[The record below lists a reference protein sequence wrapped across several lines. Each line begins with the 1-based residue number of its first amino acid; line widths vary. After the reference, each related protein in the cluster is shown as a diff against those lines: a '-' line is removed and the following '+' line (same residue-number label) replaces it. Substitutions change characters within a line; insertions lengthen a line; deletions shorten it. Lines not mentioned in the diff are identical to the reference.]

1 MNYKCFIFF
10 LVTILS
16 VTACGGGGGG
26 SSEPAPTTPTTGD
39 GGDGGD
45 GGDDGTTPDPD
56 PEPETDMTG
65 ERVTSA
71 SQIDEGETVNIVYR
85 MSDISGDLTVTL
97 EPTLSEGASNT
108 VYDYAVQ
115 GDTVTLSLQAEDD
128 VLMLGTIG
136 MLVTITDESDVSI
149 SFQENLALSN
159 ASGEEK
165 VTQLEAFVAGSSNF
179 VSLPEETLLVQ
190 RLIPLSL
197 MVNSSEGSSYTNVS
211 DVNELVDEELA
222 DTVLERAE
230 EASELLEDY
239 KNMLADETQ
248 LDALLQT
255 SKDDAK
261 DFAKPASELI
271 SALSATLS
279 AVMPDLSV
287 NEVYI
292 STENGMVSLFVGNS
306 QFGSYDG
313 DAWVYKEEYKFMTEI
328 SFPYTATCAA
338 N

>member
-1 MNYKCFIFF
+1 DN
-10 LVTILS
+10 
-16 VTACGGGGGG
+16 A
-26 SSEPAPTTPTTGD
+26 
-39 GGDGGD
+39 
-45 GGDDGTTPDPD
+45 PDPD

-65 ERVTSA
+65 ERLMSA
-71 SQIDEGETVNIVYR
+71 TQIGEGETATIAYQ
-85 MSDISGDLTVTL
+85 MSDVSGDLTVTL

-108 VYDYAVQ
+108 VYDYVVED
-115 GDTVTLSLQAEDD
+115 DTVTLTLEAEDD
-128 VLMLGTIG
+128 VLMLGTIS
-136 MLVTITDESDVSI
+136 MLVTITDDSGDSVV
-149 SFQENLALSN
+149 FQEELTLSN

-165 VTQLEAFVAGSSNF
+165 VAQLEAFVAGSSNF

-211 DVNELVDEELA
+211 EVSELVDEELA

-230 EASELLEDY
+230 EASDLLGDY

-248 LDALLQT
+248 LDALIQI
-255 SKDDAK
+255 SRDDAK

-271 SALSATLS
+271 SALSGTLS

-292 STENGMVSLFVGNS
+292 SPENGMVSLFVGNS